1 MCVSRVFQ
9 NVSGANQKKM
19 SDENSIDER
28 DIGNLRQLVI
38 EYLALGPEIK
48 ELEEPVKQRK
58 ARQKELN
65 QEILDF
71 MKAHNVTF
79 LNIPEEAGG
88 GTLVAQNSVTK
99 TAIKKDNWNKGV
111 TEFLRKRNIDATFD
125 EVVQEVNSTRETV
138 ANMSLKKQK
147 K

>member
-1 MCVSRVFQ
+1 
-9 NVSGANQKKM
+9 M
-19 SDENSIDER
+19 SEENSIDER
-28 DIGNLRQLVI
+28 DIGQLRQLVI
-38 EYLALGPEIK
+38 EYLKLPVQIK
-48 ELEEPVKQRK
+48 ELEEPVKQLK

-88 GTLVAQNSVTK
+88 GTLVAQNTVTK
-99 TAIKKDNWNKGV
+99 TPIKKDNWNKGV
-111 TEFLRKRNIDATFD
+111 TEFLRKRGIDATFD
-125 EVVQEVNSTRETV
+125 DVIQEVNGTRETV
-138 ANMSLKKQK
+138 ANTALKKQK